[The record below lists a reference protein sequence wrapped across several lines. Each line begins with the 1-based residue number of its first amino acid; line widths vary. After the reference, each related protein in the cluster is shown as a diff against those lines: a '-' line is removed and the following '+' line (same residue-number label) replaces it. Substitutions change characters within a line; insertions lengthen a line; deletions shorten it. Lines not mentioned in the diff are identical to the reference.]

1 MSINR
6 VRLRLTVLY
15 SALLALFVTAFAFA
29 SYSFLSRTELKHI
42 DLTLHEQSEIVTHV
56 LAAAGRDGQYDRA
69 DSARIL
75 AALHDLRAAG
85 IRTWIFD
92 RANRTTF
99 STAMVNE
106 GEGPGE
112 ERFVLGDTVAI
123 AALRVAARQATT
135 AAVHATVSTQSG
147 AVRLYGQM
155 LPPALGG
162 GVMIV
167 SYRLRDLHDLL
178 VHARNAAVMAVFL
191 ALLVSIPAGYL
202 LARESLD
209 AVAQMSAQADRIGA
223 ENLYERLPV
232 LNANDELG
240 RLARTFNALLD
251 RVANAFEQQR
261 RFMADASH
269 ELRTP
274 VAIMRGEAEVAL
286 SEENRTR
293 DEYRDALE
301 IVRDA
306 GDRLT
311 RTVNDVFLLARVDA
325 GQVPL
330 SPAPMYLD
338 EVVAETCRAMRS
350 LAKPRGIEVVV
361 DVPGEQAYV
370 GDEALL
376 VRLLMNLVDNAI
388 KYSDGD
394 GTVAV
399 TMRAAPTVITLTVGN
414 GGPGIP
420 EAARPR
426 VFDRFYRADD
436 ARVHTALSDGAG
448 TGSGLGLAI
457 ARWIAEVHGG
467 SLDLTTASSTRTV
480 FTVSLPR
487 QPLLVV

>member
-1 MSINR
+1 MRINR

-15 SALLALFVTAFAFA
+15 SALLATFIAAFAFA
-29 SYSFLSRTELKHI
+29 SYTFLGRTELKHI
-42 DLTLHEQSEIVTHV
+42 DVTLHEQSEIVAQV
-56 LAAAGRDGQYDRA
+56 LAAQRNEGHYDRA

-85 IRTWIFD
+85 IRTWIFNS
-92 RANRTTF
+92 ANAITF

-112 ERFVLGDTVAI
+112 ERFVLGDT
-123 AALRVAARQATT
+123 LPLSTLDVAARQAMSTGL
-135 AAVHATVSTQSG
+135 HATLPTRSG
-147 AVRLYGQM
+147 DVRLYGEP
-155 LPPALGG
+155 LPPRLGG
-162 GVMIV
+162 GALIV

-178 VHARNAAVMAVFL
+178 VQARNAAVIAVLL
-191 ALLVSIPAGYL
+191 ALLISIPAGYL

-209 AVAQMSAQADRIGA
+209 PVAQMSAQADRIGA
-223 ENLYERLPV
+223 ENLHERLPV

-240 RLARTFNALLD
+240 HLARTFNELLD

-286 SEENRTR
+286 SAENRTL

-330 SPAPMYLD
+330 SPAPLYLD
-338 EVVAETCRAMRS
+338 EVVADSCRAMRS
-350 LAKPRGIEVVV
+350 LAKLRGIEVLV
-361 DVPGEQAYV
+361 DVPDELPYV
-370 GDEALL
+370 GDPVLL
-376 VRLLMNLVDNAI
+376 ARLVTNLVDNAI
-388 KYSDGD
+388 KYSYDD
-394 GTVAV
+394 GTIQVA
-399 TMRAAPTVITLTVGN
+399 MRSEPTLITLTVENRGL
-414 GGPGIP
+414 GIP
-420 EAARPR
+420 EAAQLH

-436 ARVHTALSDGAG
+436 ARAHTALSHGS
-448 TGSGLGLAI
+448 GSGLGLSI

-467 SLDLTTASSTRTV
+467 SLDLTTASSIVTV
-480 FTVSLPR
+480 FTLHLPR
-487 QPLLVV
+487 QPLPRV